1 MHRFLTCLLFLV
13 VPSVA
18 LPQAQSLSP
27 RVRSFVSVDAP
38 VVALTGV
45 RVIDGTGAAPVEN
58 QVLIIRDGRIAAVGN
73 ATEVEIPAAAEVLDL
88 TGRSVLPGMVMLHE
102 HMFYPAGGGAYNQQ
116 TFSFPRLYLAGGVT
130 TIRTAAAINP
140 YADLN
145 LKRNIEAGQTPG
157 PRIDVTGPF
166 LNGPGVP
173 ILEMRVVDG
182 PEDARRVVSYWAD
195 EGVDSFKAYTMISRA
210 ELGAAIDEA
219 HIRGAKFTAH
229 LCSVTYREAAELGV
243 DNLEHGF
250 MVSSDFVAD
259 KVPDECPS
267 SSSIYASLQAV
278 DINGPE
284 FQDLVQT
291 LVSRGVALT
300 STLPVIETFTPGR
313 PPASNGALDAMATE
327 AREQYLRRR
336 AQIAVDQDS
345 HWNTLFWKLM
355 EMERAFVEAGGL
367 LVTGTDP
374 TGYGGV
380 VAGFSNWRAVEL
392 HVESGFTPLE
402 AIRIA
407 TLNGAEY
414 LDMDDRIGSIAVGKL
429 ADLVVVRGNPAANI
443 DDIENVELVFKG
455 GIGFDSPKLFE
466 SVKGTVGIR

>member
-1 MHRFLTCLLFLV
+1 MRPFLICTFWLAF
-13 VPSVA
+13 PA
-18 LPQAQSLSP
+18 LASPQAQSLSP

-45 RVIDGTGAAPVEN
+45 RVIDGTGAAPAEN
-58 QVLIIRDGRIAAVGN
+58 QIVIIRNGTIAAVGG
-73 ATEVEIPAAAEVLDL
+73 ASETEIPADAEVLDL
-88 TGRSVLPGMVMLHE
+88 VGRSVLPGMVMLHE
-102 HMFYPAGGGAYNQQ
+102 HLFYPAGGGAYNQQ

-145 LKRNIEAGQTPG
+145 LKRSIEAGQVPG

-166 LNGPGVP
+166 LNGPGVS

-219 HIRGAKFTAH
+219 HARGAKFTAH

-250 MVSSDFVAD
+250 MVSSDFVED
-259 KVPDECPS
+259 KIPDECPF
-267 SSSIYASLQAV
+267 SSSIYESLQAV
-278 DINGPE
+278 DIDGPE

-313 PPASNGALDAMATE
+313 PPASSRALDAMATE

-336 AQIAVDQDS
+336 ASIAVDQDS
-345 HWNTLFWKLM
+345 QWTTLFGKLM
-355 EMERAFVEAGGL
+355 QMERAFVAAGGH

-374 TGYGGV
+374 TGYGGI

-414 LDMDDRIGSIAVGKL
+414 LEMEDRIGSITVGKL

-443 DDIENVELVFKG
+443 NDIENVELVFKG
-455 GIGFDSPKLFE
+455 GIGFDSPKLFD